1 MLTMTHLTVIVHLF
15 HHARIRMAEYKPIT
29 RRRYWD
35 GKRLIETS
43 KPRPLRVFVNDNE
56 FDLGWGGNCPAWVDK
71 EVGNTTA
78 EYFLGAPRLS
88 LFFPSVRPS
97 FLSVFL
103 PPCRSC
109 AAGHY
114 R

>member
-1 MLTMTHLTVIVHLF
+1 
-15 HHARIRMAEYKPIT
+15 MAEYKPIT

-88 LFFPSVRPS
+88 PFLPFPMQKLRR
-97 FLSVFL
+97 SVFPMMQ
-103 PPCRSC
+103 PPFFYGSISS
-109 AAGHY
+109 Y
-114 R
+114 